1 MQEIT
6 KYITENY
13 LEVTAAIF
21 GLIYVLL
28 AARQNFFCWM
38 AGIANVL
45 IFAWIFFN
53 NKIYANMS
61 LQIIYLIISIYGLY
75 VWMSKKPNV
84 KVKISKMDNSYR
96 LLMVVFISIL
106 TAISY
111 LILSNTNSTTLFVDS
126 FTAAA
131 GLIATWMQ
139 ARKYIENWLI
149 FIPTDIILTIMFYTQ
164 ELYVTSALF
173 AIYTLIAIGAYFN
186 WLKMYKKE
194 QAN

>member
-1 MQEIT
+1 
-6 KYITENY
+6 
-13 LEVTAAIF
+13 
-21 GLIYVLL
+21 
-28 AARQNFFCWM
+28 
-38 AGIANVL
+38 
-45 IFAWIFFN
+45 
-53 NKIYANMS
+53 
-61 LQIIYLIISIYGLY
+61 
-75 VWMSKKPNV
+75 MSKKPNV

>member
-53 NKIYANMS
+53 SKIYANMS

-84 KVKISKMDNSYR
+84 AVKISKMDNSYR

>member
-84 KVKISKMDNSYR
+84 AVKISKMDNSYR

-139 ARKYIENWLI
+139 ARKFIENWLI

>member
-13 LEVTAAIF
+13 LEVIAAIF

-173 AIYTLIAIGAYFN
+173 AIDTLIAIGAYFN

>member
-13 LEVTAAIF
+13 LEVIAAIF

-28 AARQNFFCWM
+28 AARQNFFCWL

-45 IFAWIFFN
+45 IFAWIFYN

-84 KVKISKMDNSYR
+84 AVKINKMDNSFR

-131 GLIATWMQ
+131 GLVATWMQ
-139 ARKYIENWLI
+139 ARKFIENWLI

>member
-13 LEVTAAIF
+13 LEVIAAIF

>member
-53 NKIYANMS
+53 SKIYANMS

-84 KVKISKMDNSYR
+84 AVKISKMDNSYR

-139 ARKYIENWLI
+139 ARKYIENWLF

>member
-13 LEVTAAIF
+13 LEVIAAIF

-61 LQIIYLIISIYGLY
+61 LQIIYLIISIWSLCLDEQ
-75 VWMSKKPNV
+75 K
-84 KVKISKMDNSYR
+84 
-96 LLMVVFISIL
+96 
-106 TAISY
+106 
-111 LILSNTNSTTLFVDS
+111 
-126 FTAAA
+126 
-131 GLIATWMQ
+131 
-139 ARKYIENWLI
+139 
-149 FIPTDIILTIMFYTQ
+149 TQ
-164 ELYVTSALF
+164 CES
-173 AIYTLIAIGAYFN
+173 
-186 WLKMYKKE
+186 
-194 QAN
+194 